1 MEAKLLNELQKIE
14 GLEVKP
20 DTDLGQLTTMRLIAK
35 GDLLIIRSLTALCQT
50 IKTLTTF
57 QTKYTPIGLGANTII
72 SEIAPHPYLKLDLP
86 FNRKE
91 LEELKEEY
99 VLPASLTLGSLSKCA
114 STFGLKGWEVF
125 TGIPASLGGAIFMNA
140 GTNLGEIG
148 SLVKKIRL
156 VNNQGEIETV
166 IPNETTFSYR
176 KNNFLKVGDVVFEVT
191 LGHKGIDSNVGNL
204 IQDYLKKRAASQPLS
219 KRTCGCVFKN
229 RKAHPACRAG
239 QSLDIIGFKGFTYKN
254 IRVSPVH
261 ANFFEHEGGASRSD
275 LVDMAKII
283 NEELRLQMGVTLEF
297 EVRV

>member
-1 MEAKLLNELQKIE
+1 MDTKLLSELQKIE
-14 GLEVKP
+14 GLEIKLE
-20 DTDLGQLTTMRLIAK
+20 TDLGQLTTMRLVAK
-35 GDLLIIRSLTALCQT
+35 GDLLVVRSLTALCQT
-50 IKTLTTF
+50 TKTLSHF
-57 QTKYTPIGLGANTII
+57 QTKYTALGLGANTII
-72 SEIAPHPYLKLDLP
+72 PELAPHPYLKLDFP
-86 FNRKE
+86 FDRKE
-91 LEELKEEY
+91 LEILKDEY

-156 VNNQGEIETV
+156 VNKSGEIETV
-166 IPNETTFSYR
+166 IPDQKTFSYR
-176 KNNFLKVGDVVFEVT
+176 KNNFLKEGDIVFEVT
-191 LGHKGIDSNVGNL
+191 LTHKGIDLNIGGV

-229 RKAHPACRAG
+229 RKIHPACRAG

-261 ANFFEHEGGASRSD
+261 ANFFEHEGGASRGD

-283 NEELRLQMGVTLEF
+283 NEELRLQMGITLEF